1 MAKYKKIT
9 DTINGQTIIM
19 AIEKKEDIA
28 ENTIVTI
35 PIDEDNKDYQEYL
48 AWVLEGNVP
57 D

>member
-9 DTINGQTIIM
+9 DTINSQTIIM

-48 AWVLEGNVP
+48 AWVSEGNVP
-57 D
+57 E